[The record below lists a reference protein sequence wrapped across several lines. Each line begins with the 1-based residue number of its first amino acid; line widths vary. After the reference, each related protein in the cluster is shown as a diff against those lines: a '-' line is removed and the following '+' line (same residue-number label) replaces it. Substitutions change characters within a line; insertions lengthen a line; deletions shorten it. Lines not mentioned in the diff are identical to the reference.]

1 MLGSL
6 MAVVKFSTSVVFSV
20 NSMTKMTTV
29 WLVAVAT
36 SVTVTLTTEAL
47 PGTRFLACENTR
59 TTLQQVTLCYASTP
73 EQSSYYIGMD
83 WSICWILETFSI
95 QHVHI
100 HIYYRI
106 QILFCRFHW
115 IPNQALAL
123 VGVSSPTLAFVTS
136 PLRVTSKYLHVYN
149 TNTLGNQSKFQY
161 FSS

>member
-1 MLGSL
+1 

-29 WLVAVAT
+29 WLVAVVSTVAT

-83 WSICWILETFSI
+83 LSICSHEIE
-95 QHVHI
+95 
-100 HIYYRI
+100 
-106 QILFCRFHW
+106 
-115 IPNQALAL
+115 P
-123 VGVSSPTLAFVTS
+123 
-136 PLRVTSKYLHVYN
+136 
-149 TNTLGNQSKFQY
+149 
-161 FSS
+161 